1 MKVSVAIAFAA
12 SSVAGAVAQSPIGAF
27 GQCGG
32 DVYTGSTTCIQ
43 GYECHFYSEYYSQ
56 CLPAAAS
63 ALSGDPLT
71 IPDIKVSLTAQT
83 TQPSTTAP
91 TKKPTTTATTA
102 KPTKTP
108 KPKTTRPTKQPTTL
122 APTTTKPDPT
132 TETPTAAPTEEPSTK
147 APSADPTTEAPTAPT
162 EQPTPSTSVPTLTDC
177 TLTGTYVN
185 GTDVSSCANLVISSL
200 QVPAGVTL
208 NLTKLQD
215 GATVTFTG
223 TTTFGTKLWDG
234 PLIMLRGT
242 NLKVNGPG
250 TLDGQG
256 AWYWPQGQ
264 SVTRPVFFRLN
275 RVEKSALSGF
285 TIKNM
290 PYRTFSIVNSVDTVI
305 TGLTLDSK
313 AGDGLAKNTDGFDL
327 SRNNGVSITNNTVY
341 NQDDC
346 LAMQSSTNTLFAFNT
361 CSGGHGIS
369 VGSLGGAEV
378 NVSSTVDG
386 LTVRNN
392 KIIDNTNGL
401 RIKTIIDLKGLVT
414 NVKYIDNTLTN
425 VENAI
430 VMRSDYSKAK
440 GGYVGTPTSQV
451 TISDITISGL
461 TGTATNLYDVLTN
474 PSVVSNWYWSGIN
487 VQATSKG
494 SCKGQPSDVTCD

>member
-1 MKVSVAIAFAA
+1 MKVAVAIAFAA

-71 IPDIKVSLTAQT
+71 IPDIEVSLTAQT
-83 TQPSTTAP
+83 NQPSTTAP

-102 KPTKTP
+102 KPTKPP
-108 KPKTTRPTKQPTTL
+108 KPKTTRRTKQPTTL
-122 APTTTKPDPT
+122 APTTTKP
-132 TETPTAAPTEEPSTK
+132 
-147 APSADPTTEAPTAPT
+147 DPTTEAPTAPT

-208 NLTKLQD
+208 NLTNLQD

-369 VGSLGGAEV
+369 IGSLGGAEV

-425 VENAI
+425 VKNAI
-430 VMRSDYSKAK
+430 VMHSDYNKTR
-440 GGYVGTPTSQV
+440 GGYSGNPTSEV
-451 TISDITISGL
+451 TITNITISGL

-487 VQATSKG
+487 VQVTSKG
-494 SCKGQPSDVTCD
+494 SCKGQPSDLTCD